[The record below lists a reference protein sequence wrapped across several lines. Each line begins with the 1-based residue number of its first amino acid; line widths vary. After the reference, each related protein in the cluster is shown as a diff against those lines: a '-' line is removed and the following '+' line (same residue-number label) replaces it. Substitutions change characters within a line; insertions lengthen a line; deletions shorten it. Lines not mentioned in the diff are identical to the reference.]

1 MVIEEIHSYFVYND
15 RGTILVEFTIC
26 EEELCNEH
34 ELEIPVEE
42 LEEVCDLFDEKE
54 WLSEGDEDMEVTK
67 LRNDIDE
74 PQLIEGLTI
83 YINQNQEVLDY

>member
-26 EEELCNEH
+26 EEEICNEY

-54 WLSEGDEDMEVTK
+54 WLKKALSK
-67 LRNDIDE
+67 I
-74 PQLIEGLTI
+74 ISK
-83 YINQNQEVLDY
+83 